1 MAEEIK
7 QDPQKA
13 QQRKVIIAAAI
24 MLIPFCFCMYLIFGA
39 GTKKEPDAAGA
50 NGVNVTIPD
59 GKAQKTEGNKQKA
72 VEKVRS
78 QDAQAQRLQSL
89 GDDAFSLLDDGKSE
103 EPKQQEND
111 PVKQSQ
117 EANRAMQEQARSFYR
132 PTKNPEVEA
141 LKEQVETLNEQLEAQ
156 RATSAQMD
164 PIALAEKQY
173 QLAQKYL
180 GNGTGAAGAAPATGK
195 KSKSKKS
202 LMRPVRES
210 DVSAST
216 LNPTLDFSQERNM
229 GFNTATRRSEL
240 QANTIRACI
249 AEDQVIRVGGMVRL
263 RLLDAVRIEGVTIPR
278 NTTLYGMSR
287 IDGIRLQVVVSSI
300 EYGGRIFDV
309 NAMSYDLD
317 GQPGLNIPD
326 SRERRAIK
334 EALASIGQSAGM
346 SVNVTKSAGQ
356 QIVSDLSRSAISATT
371 KYVAEKLKEVKITL
385 KANYQLL
392 LISEE

>member
-1 MAEEIK
+1 
-7 QDPQKA
+7 
-13 QQRKVIIAAAI
+13 
-24 MLIPFCFCMYLIFGA
+24 MLIPFCFCMYLIFGTGA
-39 GTKKEPDAAGA
+39 QREPETAGA

-59 GKAQKTEGNKQKA
+59 GKAQKTEDNKQKA
-72 VEKVRS
+72 VEKVRN
-78 QDAQAQRLQSL
+78 QDAQTQRLQTL

-103 EPKQQEND
+103 ETKIQGQD

-117 EANRAMQEQARSFYR
+117 AANRAMQEQARSFYR

-156 RATSAQMD
+156 RATATQID
-164 PIALAEKQY
+164 PVALAEKQY
-173 QLAQKYL
+173 QLAQKYF
-180 GNGTGAAGAAPATGK
+180 GNGTGKDEAAPANGK

-202 LMRPVRES
+202 RIFPIREG
-210 DVSAST
+210 DISAST

-229 GFNTATRRSEL
+229 GFNTATQRSEL
-240 QANTIRACI
+240 QANTIRACV

-278 NTTLYGMSR
+278 NTALYGMSR

-346 SVNVTKSAGQ
+346 SINVTKSAGQ

-385 KANYQLL
+385 KANHQLL